1 MEWRN
6 NNKKGTRERLNEFEN
21 VKQQILPIVNRE
33 ERFLQRRKSTTSKR
47 RAAEACVATTEETR
61 ALAVLSTH
69 LTDTNIN
76 LGCRKVLW
84 LFA

>member
-47 RAAEACVATTEETR
+47 RTAETCVATAEETR